1 MEDVSQIG
9 AVDTPTKF
17 FNVVYEENDQE
28 KKSKAYLNQKGF
40 IKYKDNKQCLYG
52 HATSHKNFNKTDEC
66 FWCCSTKGCQKSV
79 SIRAGTFLTLL
90 LNF

>member
-1 MEDVSQIG
+1 MFHKLELLIRRLNFLTSF
-9 AVDTPTKF
+9 TKKTI
-17 FNVVYEENDQE
+17 
-28 KKSKAYLNQKGF
+28 KKKKVKAYLNQKGF